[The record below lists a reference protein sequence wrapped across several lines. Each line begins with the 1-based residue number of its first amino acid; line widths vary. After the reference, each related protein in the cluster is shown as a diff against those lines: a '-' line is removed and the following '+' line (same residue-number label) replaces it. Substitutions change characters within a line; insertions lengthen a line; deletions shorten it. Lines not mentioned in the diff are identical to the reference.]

1 MNNFV
6 KKYMNK
12 HTCALFVFF
21 FIVIFAYLST
31 PPSNMVQLD
40 ALLQAPSLSHFL
52 GTDELGRDILARLVE
67 GVALSIFIGI
77 AVCIISALIG
87 ITVGVVS
94 AYYGGIW
101 DVVLMRITD
110 IFLSF
115 PGVLIAIGIAA
126 LAGPS
131 VMNIVFALGFLGW
144 VSFAR
149 LTRAQTLSLLQ
160 REYIYAAK
168 LNAVPNVA
176 ILTRYVLPNISAP
189 LIIECIFTISGAMLA
204 EAGLSF
210 LGIGVQAPQASLGV
224 MLREGARY
232 MLVAPH
238 LVFFAGFALM
248 LLVLCLNLLGEG
260 LRKKLDVRQL

>member
-1 MNNFV
+1 MKIFYAILSV
-6 KKYMNK
+6 
-12 HTCALFVFF
+12 
-21 FIVIFAYLST
+21 IVLSMAYFYT
-31 PPSNMVQLD
+31 
-40 ALLQAPSLSHFL
+40 QAPASNAVDLSNILIAPFSENYIL
-52 GTDELGRDILARLVE
+52 GTDELGRDILSRLSE
-67 GVALSIFIGI
+67 GMLLSIFVGLS
-77 AVCIISALIG
+77 VCIISSVIG
-87 ITVGVVS
+87 VSIGTLS
-94 AYYGGIW
+94 AYLGGKW
-101 DVVLMRITD
+101 DAVLMRITD

-131 VMNIVFALGFLGW
+131 VFNIIFALGFLGW

-149 LTRAQTLSLLQ
+149 LSRASTLSVLE
-160 REYIYAAK
+160 REYVQAAK
-168 LNAVPNVA
+168 LNSVSHVA

-210 LGIGVQAPQASLGV
+210 LGIGVQAPNASLGT

-238 LVFFAGFALM
+238 MVFFSGLALT
-248 LLVLCLNLLGEG
+248 LLVLTMNLTGEK
-260 LRKKLDVRQL
+260 LRNVLDVRKQN